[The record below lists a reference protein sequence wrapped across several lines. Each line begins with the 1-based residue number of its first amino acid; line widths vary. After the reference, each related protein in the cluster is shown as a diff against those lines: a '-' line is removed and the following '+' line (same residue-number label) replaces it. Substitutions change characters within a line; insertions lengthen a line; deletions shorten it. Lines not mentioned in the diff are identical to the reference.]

1 MTANSNLCV
10 VPAVR
15 KNRAERGT
23 AYIIAL
29 LVLLVLTIVGL
40 SLALVTQSEVQIG
53 ANERQITRVFAA
65 ADAAMG
71 ELAADLFVNGNQGAS
86 SRFVP
91 ESGSIAG
98 TNLGI
103 RVERSNIVRLNSP
116 YCNLCEI
123 NQSPGD
129 EPYRAN
135 TYAIATAAFRSGT
148 TSSGTAVPLSEKR
161 LEAMLSA
168 QPLKATIV
176 KVTP

>member
-1 MTANSNLCV
+1 MSLISNPSV
-10 VPAVR
+10 EVPVR
-15 KNRAERGT
+15 GKRRERGS

-29 LVLLVLTIVGL
+29 LVLLVMTIVGL

-53 ANERQITRVFAA
+53 ANERQITRVFTA
-65 ADAAMG
+65 ADSAMG
-71 ELAADLFVNGNQGAS
+71 ELAADLFVNGRLTAN

-91 ESGSIAG
+91 DSGALPG

-103 RVERSNIVRLNSP
+103 RVDRSNIVRLNSP

-135 TYAIATAAFRSGT
+135 TYAVGVAAFRSGT
-148 TSSGTAVPLSEKR
+148 DAGGTAVPLSEKR
-161 LEAMLSA
+161 LDAMLSA
-168 QPLKATIV
+168 QPLKASIV
-176 KVTP
+176 VLD